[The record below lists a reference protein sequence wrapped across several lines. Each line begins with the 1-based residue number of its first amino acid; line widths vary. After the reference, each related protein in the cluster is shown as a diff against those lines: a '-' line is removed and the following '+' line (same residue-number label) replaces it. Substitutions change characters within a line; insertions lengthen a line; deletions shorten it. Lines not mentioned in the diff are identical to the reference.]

1 MNKKILMTFI
11 FLISLQKAIFAHTL
25 LLNVFDNED
34 NTITV
39 EGIFNTGE
47 LATGAQ
53 IRLESLHNGMILYK
67 NRLPDES
74 ELTIQIPKEAYQIVL
89 DGGPGHQI
97 VQTGPSPKGGFIK
110 QNKQNKEVK
119 LSKPR
124 EGQRPWS
131 LALVVSIALAFTI
144 LFITIL
150 VSIKNTN
157 LLIKQLKNTN

>member
-53 IRLESLHNGMILYK
+53 IRLESLHNGMLLYK